1 MNIRLHLTAASF
13 ALMSF
18 ACVTP
23 ARSDTGFFSGR
34 YKVNCTNSPSGCAC
48 SKTADSV
55 IKATSL
61 LHAQPVEGTSGRD
74 ATLDKPAPVEL
85 RVNGEICYYPS
96 QNLRPIYWESDLCP
110 AASSEAQLPLRDMS
124 ELLESG
130 SADSEKIG
138 LGNLFPTFY
147 NIADEAFHPG
157 PKTVP
162 LYEAGS
168 GRLIAYV
175 SKSFHEDLDME
186 GTGRLNDGRVLN
198 VANYVNK
205 IWDYKILS
213 AEAFG
218 VGILGHSLHP
228 YRSVAVDF
236 VHLCKQAGYNFC
248 NLPVVEV
255 RKRLIGALLY
265 MPRLKGIPLGN
276 GKIHDGYVC
285 AQDIGGAIQLDRV
298 DIFVGPLGGGN
309 PYLKDCRQRNPLI
322 DAGIKGLVP
331 SDWRTYE
338 SAGFDNQGKP
348 KFKRTFEFEYRTY
361 AGQKALETYLVKG
374 EFCRP

>member
-285 AQDIGGAIQLDRV
+285 AQDIGGAIQL
-298 DIFVGPLGGGN
+298 LS
-309 PYLKDCRQRNPLI
+309 LI
-322 DAGIKGLVP
+322 HI
-331 SDWRTYE
+331 
-338 SAGFDNQGKP
+338 
-348 KFKRTFEFEYRTY
+348 
-361 AGQKALETYLVKG
+361 
-374 EFCRP
+374 